1 MVPFSILVYNCILVT
16 NVYQIRISFTI
27 QSKYMKYKKISYW
40 ILTVVFAGMMTLSS
54 VLYLSHATAIV
65 QAFHSLGY
73 PDYMLNLLGTAK
85 FIGVIALVQ
94 TRFLVLKEWAYAGFT
109 INLIGAIWS
118 HLSIGQPI
126 FMPFILFIVLLGS
139 YILWNKAI
147 KNVPADTEKRVGGFA
162 L

>member
-1 MVPFSILVYNCILVT
+1 MVPLSILVYSSILVT
-16 NVYQIRISFTI
+16 NIYQIQISFTF

-54 VLYLSHATAIV
+54 VLYLSHAPAIV

-73 PDYMLNLLGTAK
+73 PEYMLSLLGTAK

-94 TRFLVLKEWAYAGFT
+94 TRFSVLKEWAYAGFT
-109 INLIGAIWS
+109 INLIGAAWS
-118 HLSIGQPI
+118 HLSVGQPI
-126 FMPFILFIVLLGS
+126 VMPFVLLVILLGS
-139 YILWNKAI
+139 YILWKRAI
-147 KNVPADTEKRVGGFA
+147 KNVPAEAEKRVGGLA